1 MRAHVTRMADVPLM
15 AIDPR
20 RRGIGKLIV
29 AALVT
34 VIDAKDTLN
43 PADDAADRAA
53 DDRTDRP
60 SAAVALIEAVR
71 GAAGNALRMRR
82 RGGEDCKNRTD
93 QRDAN
98 FHEVPLC

>member
-1 MRAHVTRMADVPLM
+1 M

-20 RRGIGKLIV
+20 RRGIGKLIIG
-29 AALVT
+29 ALVT
-34 VIDAKDTLN
+34 VIDAKDTLD

-60 SAAVALIEAVR
+60 SAAVALIEAMW
-71 GAAGNALRMRR
+71 GAAGNALRLGRG
-82 RGGEDCKNRTD
+82 GGEDCKNRTD
-93 QRDAN
+93 ERNAN